1 MLRLHNTA
9 KIFVSYLMNYKE
21 LSIETVLDTADKTLS
36 FTYLSPG
43 VLHNEYYIETD
54 EDRYVVKELHPGPD
68 GTEAICQL
76 DLEALEA
83 DVFDKFT
90 AENKTIQEMA
100 NTALAGTGWRASVET
115 AIADKV
121 RSVQTFNARPRQVLE
136 KIRDAF
142 MCEFYYDNISMIV
155 YFVEER
161 GDYKGAYLRRG
172 LNLSKLNTTMDSYD
186 YYTRILPIGK
196 DGLRIGSV
204 NAGSDYLTNF
214 QYSNKVRTYVW
225 EDTSYERA
233 ADLKEDAIR
242 KLDDLSKP
250 KVSYSVEV
258 RDLAKMSDQYS
269 LLSYSIGDTVDIVDS
284 TSGVRDCQR
293 IVKIKEYPNDPT
305 RNTCELSNT
314 VLTFEEW
321 QERLRRA
328 SEAWEDA
335 TNSDG
340 TIKGIYVHGVQA
352 EDVVY
357 IEVQEGDPGEDPKIV
372 ETTAQA
378 AIDGVVTRVGT
389 IETTYLK
396 AAQADLRYANIS
408 LANVDTANIKNMYV
422 RSGLIKT
429 LHVEEE
435 EVDFLDAVEI
445 EADKITAGSL
455 IADRI
460 LLRTQDGLLYALN
473 NMGSSPSANTD
484 TLDGQIITPAS
495 IKAVKIDV
503 EDLFAQNIT
512 ATGKITGMTIA
523 GTKGEI
529 GGWGILEKC
538 LYSETEYETNKI
550 TTVLQNADIDISYTL
565 TKIGTNGLLV
575 EQWYTEADEL
585 IVYLSGIQAGYSIE
599 ITGSYLYGDAT
610 LTTEATSLVIDTEPY
625 ASTAY
630 SDIYYSEAEDQYY
643 DAYFGEIY
651 VLSSLLYYDE
661 PTYYCAASDTYLIN
675 GRGYYIY
682 DPDHSEEVI
691 SDGPWVPVERS
702 KEEAEIYAGLPEGA
716 TLSPAGAYSH
726 VVTVRNDIDS
736 ADITMK
742 LTLPSAAAGE
752 MYQFLV
758 NVYDENDDPASAV
771 DFDMTTGGGTK
782 EYSDIVKG
790 LPKTAVLAI
799 KREEAGDI
807 DMLWYVDKA
816 GDMNAQH
823 IYEGGVALEQK
834 YVQESDYETIVL
846 DGSAINTG
854 FTNTGHVLSARIC
867 KFKRM
872 VTMTGVMKTGSALNA
887 AAFAA
892 MFRIPSGYKPLCQI
906 FFSAYK
912 SGGTQAVTFYMDPVD
927 NDWVRLLTAN
937 SVSPSTEYSFTVSY
951 AM

>member
-1 MLRLHNTA
+1 MLRLYNTA
-9 KIFVSYLMNYKE
+9 KTFVSYLMNYKE

-43 VLHNEYYIETD
+43 VLQNEYYIETD

-68 GTEAICQL
+68 GTEVICQL

-83 DVFDKFT
+83 DVFDKFS
-90 AENKTIQEMA
+90 AENKTIQQMA
-100 NTALAGTGWRASVET
+100 NTALVGTGWQASVET
-115 AIADKV
+115 AIADKI

-142 MCEFYYDNISMIV
+142 MCEFFYDNISMIV

-214 QYSNKVRTYVW
+214 QYSSKVRTYVW

-357 IEVQEGDPGEDPKIV
+357 IEVQEGEEGEPPIITEVPMQDAVDGI
-372 ETTAQA
+372 A
-378 AIDGVVTRVGT
+378 ARVGT
-389 IETTYLK
+389 LEVTALTVT
-396 AAQADLRYANIS
+396 QADIRYANIS
-408 LANVDTANIKNMYV
+408 LANVNTANIKNMYV

-473 NMGSSPSANTD
+473 NVGSASSPNTD

-512 ATGKITGMTIA
+512 ATGRITGMTIA

-550 TTVLQNADIDISYTL
+550 TTVFQNADIDIAYTL

-575 EQWYTEADEL
+575 EQWYTEEDEL
-585 IVYLSGIQAGYSIE
+585 IVYLSGIEPGYSIE
-599 ITGSYLYGDAT
+599 ITGNYLYGDAT
-610 LTTEATSLVIDTEPY
+610 LSTTPKGIVVDGNEYLPVAGTD
-625 ASTAY
+625 
-630 SDIYYSEAEDQYY
+630 DIFYYCQELDQYY
-643 DAYFGEIY
+643 DIEFHTVYT
-651 VLSSLLYYDE
+651 LSDMMYGDE
-661 PTYYCAASDTYLIN
+661 PAYEDDGPVGYKE
-675 GRGYYIY
+675 YYI
-682 DPDHSEEVI
+682 PSEQ
-691 SDGPWVPVERS
+691 WVYGYSNGEWIATERTY
-702 KEEAEIYAGLPEGA
+702 EEAWHYAGLPEGA
-716 TLSPAGAYSH
+716 ELSPACTYDR
-726 VVTVRNDIDS
+726 VITVENHLDS

-742 LTLPSAAAGE
+742 LLLPSATAGE
-752 MYQFLV
+752 TYQFLV
-758 NVYDENDDPASAV
+758 NVYDANDDPVEAV
-771 DFDMTTGGGTK
+771 DFDMTPGAEGSE
-782 EYSDIVKG
+782 EYSEIVKG

-799 KREEAGDI
+799 KREEAGSI

-823 IYEGGVALEQK
+823 IYEGGVELPQK
-834 YVQESDYETIVL
+834 YAQKSELVKRAEVYNDNVALLAKDNHITFNLPADMNTSLGIHIDMAWPMSTWTGAVVTISKDGTTIDGAGYV
-846 DGSAINTG
+846 DIYSGSAQT
-854 FTNTGHVLSARIC
+854 FRLVLS
-867 KFKRM
+867 
-872 VTMTGVMKTGSALNA
+872 
-887 AAFAA
+887 
-892 MFRIPSGYKPLCQI
+892 
-906 FFSAYK
+906 
-912 SGGTQAVTFYMDPVD
+912 
-927 NDWVRLLTAN
+927 LLY
-937 SVSPSTEYSFTVSY
+937 V
-951 AM
+951 

>member
-1 MLRLHNTA
+1 MLRLYNTA
-9 KIFVSYLMNYKE
+9 KTFISYLMNYKE

-43 VLHNEYYIETD
+43 VLQNEYYIETD
-54 EDRYVVKELHPGPD
+54 GDRYVVKELHPGPD
-68 GTEAICQL
+68 GTEVICQL

-100 NTALAGTGWRASVET
+100 NTALVGTGWQASVDT
-115 AIADKV
+115 SIADKV

-204 NAGSDYLTNF
+204 NSGSDYLTNF

-357 IEVQEGDPGEDPKIV
+357 IEVQEGEEGEPPIITEVPMQDAVDGIV
-372 ETTAQA
+372 A
-378 AIDGVVTRVGT
+378 RVGT
-389 IETTYLK
+389 LEVTALT
-396 AAQADLRYANIS
+396 AATADIRYANIS
-408 LANVDTANIKNMYV
+408 LANVNTANIKAMYV

-473 NMGSSPSANTD
+473 NVGSASSPNTD

-495 IKAVKIDV
+495 IKAIKIDV

-512 ATGKITGMTIA
+512 ATGQITGMTIA

-538 LYSETEYETNKI
+538 LYSITEYEDNTI
-550 TTVLQNADIDISYTL
+550 TTVFQNADIDLAYTL

-575 EQWYTEADEL
+575 EQWYTTEDEL
-585 IVYLSGIQAGYSIE
+585 IVYLSGIEPGYSIE
-599 ITGSYLYGDAT
+599 ITGTYLYGDT
-610 LTTEATSLVIDTEPY
+610 SITTEATGISIDGTLYIRTGSIDP
-625 ASTAY
+625 
-630 SDIYYSEAEDQYY
+630 DMYYSEEDDKYY
-643 DAYFGEIY
+643 AAYWDEIY
-651 VLSSLLYYDE
+651 VLSDLLFE
-661 PTYYCAASDTYLIN
+661 GRPTYYCEAQNLYLID
-675 GRGYYIY
+675 GLWYYEY
-682 DPDHSEEVI
+682 DPDYEPGQLQDPDPEDEWEPV
-691 SDGPWVPVERS
+691 DEGPWHPVERS
-702 KEEAEIYAGLPEGA
+702 KEEAEVYAGLPEGA
-716 TLSPAGAYSH
+716 ELSPAGTYDS
-726 VVTVRNDIDS
+726 VITVRNDIDS
-736 ADITMK
+736 TDIT
-742 LTLPSAAAGE
+742 LRLSLPSATAGE

-758 NVYDENDDPASAV
+758 NIYDANDDPVDAV
-771 DFDMTTGGGTK
+771 DFDMTTGGGSE
-782 EYSDIVKG
+782 EYSEVVRG

-823 IYEGGVALEQK
+823 IYEGGVELPQK
-834 YVQESDYETIVL
+834 YAQKSELVKKAVVYNQNVSLAANRDTEISFSLPADFHESYGLHLDMAWPLTTWADAVVTICKDGTLIDGAGYANVYSGSSQQFRIVL
-846 DGSAINTG
+846 S
-854 FTNTGHVLSARIC
+854 
-867 KFKRM
+867 
-872 VTMTGVMKTGSALNA
+872 
-887 AAFAA
+887 
-892 MFRIPSGYKPLCQI
+892 
-906 FFSAYK
+906 
-912 SGGTQAVTFYMDPVD
+912 
-927 NDWVRLLTAN
+927 LLY
-937 SVSPSTEYSFTVSY
+937 V
-951 AM
+951 